1 MTQENNTQAAI
12 DAGKQIA
19 SVGQSVF
26 YIGEIP
32 YTRTHDGSVVG
43 LGAYLAES
51 DKRAAQPRSLG
62 GCAHILD
69 EASMIAHCQ
78 RFRDSASA
86 LFANADSIV
95 AVYDYHRPIAE
106 ALHIEAK
113 EGETAILAVI
123 GRDASARWQRH
134 RAIYKPA
141 KSKEWTTWTSKAGQL
156 MSQADFADFL
166 EANLQDLAG
175 PEGDRKV
182 PSPADLM
189 TLALTLKVTSEDVL
203 ESQINRTTGEY
214 HLVAKVE
221 QKTTGEAK
229 IPKEFDILVP
239 VYENGDLLRVTCR
252 FRMKKDGAG
261 FKFGW
266 VIPTAERL
274 ERSAWQAICKRI
286 SETTTLP
293 IFFGQPEQ

>member
-1 MTQENNTQAAI
+1 MQENNTQAAI
-12 DAGKQIA
+12 DAGKEIA
-19 SVGQSVF
+19 SAVQKLQF
-26 YIGEIP
+26 IGEIP
-32 YTRTHDGSVVG
+32 VG
-43 LGAYLAES
+43 FKANGDAYLMTGLLAEQDRRA
-51 DKRAAQPRSLG
+51 DKPRALAGS
-62 GCAHILD
+62 AKILD

-78 RFRDSASA
+78 RFRDLASA
-86 LFANADSIV
+86 LFADASQIT
-95 AVYDYHRPIAE
+95 AVYDYHRPVAATDTPDI
-106 ALHIEAK
+106 
-113 EGETAILAVI
+113 
-123 GRDASARWQRH
+123 RDSAARWQRH
-134 RAIYKPA
+134 RAIYTPSKA
-141 KSKEWTTWTSKAGQL
+141 KEWTTWTGKAGQL

-239 VYENGDLLRVTCR
+239 VYENGDLQRVTCR
-252 FRMKKDGAG
+252 FRMKKDGST

-274 ERSAWQAICKRI
+274 ERSAWQDICKRI
-286 SETTTLP
+286 SEKTSLP
-293 IFFGQPEQ
+293 LIYGQPEQ

>member
-12 DAGKQIA
+12 DAGKEIAASAQKLQIIGGIP
-19 SVGQSVF
+19 VGF
-26 YIGEIP
+26 K
-32 YTRTHDGSVVG
+32 HDGDSYLLTG
-43 LGAYLAES
+43 LLAEQ
-51 DKRAAQPRSLG
+51 DKRAEKPRALAGS
-62 GCAHILD
+62 AKILD

-86 LFANADSIV
+86 LFADASQIM
-95 AVYDYHRPIAE
+95 AVYDYHRPVAASDVPEI
-106 ALHIEAK
+106 
-113 EGETAILAVI
+113 V
-123 GRDASARWQRH
+123 RDSAARWQRH
-134 RAIYKPA
+134 RAIYKPEKA
-141 KSKEWTTWTSKAGQL
+141 KEWTTWTGKAGQL

-175 PEGDRKV
+175 PDGDRKV
-182 PSPADLM
+182 PTPADLM

-252 FRMKKDGAG
+252 FRMKKDGSA

-266 VIPTAERL
+266 VIPTADRL
-274 ERSAWQAICKRI
+274 ERSAWQTICARI
-286 SETTTLP
+286 AEKTTLP
-293 IFFGQPEQ
+293 LIYGQPEQ

>member
-1 MTQENNTQAAI
+1 MQENNTQAAI
-12 DAGKQIA
+12 DAGKEIA
-19 SVGQSVF
+19 SAVQKLQF
-26 YIGEIP
+26 IGEIP
-32 YTRTHDGSVVG
+32 VG
-43 LGAYLAES
+43 FKANGDAYLMTGLLAEQ
-51 DKRAAQPRSLG
+51 DKRAEKPRALAGS
-62 GCAHILD
+62 AKILD

-86 LFANADSIV
+86 LFADASQIT
-95 AVYDYHRPIAE
+95 AVYDYHQPVAATDTP
-106 ALHIEAK
+106 ALI
-113 EGETAILAVI
+113 
-123 GRDASARWQRH
+123 RDSAARWQRH
-134 RAIYKPA
+134 RAIYTPGKA
-141 KSKEWTTWTSKAGQL
+141 KEWTTWTGKAGQL

-239 VYENGDLLRVTCR
+239 VYENGDLQRVTCR
-252 FRMKKDGAG
+252 FRMKKDGST

-274 ERSAWQAICKRI
+274 ERSAWQDICKRI
-286 SETTTLP
+286 SEKTSLP
-293 IFFGQPEQ
+293 LIYGQPEQ

>member
-1 MTQENNTQAAI
+1 MQENNTQAAI
-12 DAGKQIA
+12 DAGKEIA
-19 SVGQSVF
+19 SAVQKLQF
-26 YIGEIP
+26 IGEIP
-32 YTRTHDGSVVG
+32 VG
-43 LGAYLAES
+43 FKANGDAYLMTGLLAEQ
-51 DKRAAQPRSLG
+51 DKRAEKPRALAGS
-62 GCAHILD
+62 AKILD

-86 LFANADSIV
+86 LFADSSQIM
-95 AVYDYHRPIAE
+95 AVYDYHRPIGD
-106 ALHIEAK
+106 ALHIEVK
-113 EGETAILAVI
+113 DGETAVLNVV
-123 GRDASARWQRH
+123 GRDVSARWTRH
-134 RAIYKPA
+134 RAIYTPGKA
-141 KSKEWTTWTSKAGQL
+141 KEWTTWTGKAGQL

-239 VYENGDLLRVTCR
+239 VYENGDLQRVTCR
-252 FRMKKDGAG
+252 FRMKKDGST

-274 ERSAWQAICKRI
+274 ERSAWQDICKRI
-286 SETTTLP
+286 SKKTSLP
-293 IFFGQPEQ
+293 LIYGQPEQ

>member
-12 DAGKQIA
+12 DAGKEIA
-19 SVGQSVF
+19 TSAQKLQF
-26 YIGEIP
+26 FGEIP
-32 YTRTHDGSVVG
+32 IGFKQNGDCYLLTG
-43 LGAYLAES
+43 LLAEQ
-51 DKRAAQPRSLG
+51 DKRAEKPRALAGS
-62 GCAHILD
+62 AHILD

-229 IPKEFDILVP
+229 IPKEFDILVR